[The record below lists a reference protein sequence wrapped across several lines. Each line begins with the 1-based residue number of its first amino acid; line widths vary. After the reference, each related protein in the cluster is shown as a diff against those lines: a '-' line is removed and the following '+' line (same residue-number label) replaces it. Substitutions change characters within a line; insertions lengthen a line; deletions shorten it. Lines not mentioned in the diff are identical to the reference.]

1 MGFLLTSRVSE
12 AGSDYCL
19 QYIKHHFD
27 MSVLSGLIPSL
38 FAYKGLEVTVINQ
51 KHD

>member
-1 MGFLLTSRVSE
+1 MGFLFTSRVLE